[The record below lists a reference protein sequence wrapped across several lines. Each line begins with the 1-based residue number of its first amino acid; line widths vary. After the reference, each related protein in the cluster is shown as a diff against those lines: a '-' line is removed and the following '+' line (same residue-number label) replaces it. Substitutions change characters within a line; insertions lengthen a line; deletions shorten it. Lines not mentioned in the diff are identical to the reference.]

1 MPFDFCLL
9 PFALCFGAFPCLSL
23 PEVETV
29 VRDIRPK
36 VVGRRIARVELGRRQ
51 PLKTPPRRIVELLE
65 GAAIESVER
74 WGKNIVIRLTRD
86 DGSGVWWLIHLGMS
100 GRLAVEAASEERRL
114 HTHGVFALDSG
125 DSELR
130 YSDPR
135 MFGRIEVSRNI
146 PARLKKLGPEPL
158 EIAEAEFVANLR
170 RRRTRLKALLLDQ
183 SFVRGVGN
191 IYADESLFR
200 AALHPRAIGSR
211 VPPARAAELH
221 RALQAILRDA
231 IERKGSS
238 VRTYLYGRGESG
250 SYQDEHLV
258 YGRAGEPCTRC
269 TTKLKTAVVAGRTT
283 VWCPQCQGQR
293 QIKNQKSKV
302 KNQK

>member
-1 MPFDFCLL
+1 MPE
-9 PFALCFGAFPCLSL
+9 L

-29 VRDIRPK
+29 VRDIRPQI
-36 VVGRRIARVELGRRQ
+36 VGRRIARVELGRRQ
-51 PLKTPPRRIVELLE
+51 PLKTPPRKIVELLE

-74 WGKNIVIRLTRD
+74 WGKNIVIRATR
-86 DGSGVWWLIHLGMS
+86 SESPVWWLIHLGMS
-100 GRLAVEAASEERRL
+100 GRLVVEPASQERRP

-125 DSELR
+125 DTELR
-130 YSDPR
+130 YTDPR
-135 MFGRIEVSRNI
+135 MFGRIEVSRDI

-158 EIAEAEFVANLR
+158 EILAADFVANLR

-200 AALHPRAIGSR
+200 AQLDPRAIGSR
-211 VPPARAAELH
+211 VSAPRAADLH
-221 RALQAILRDA
+221 CALQAILRDA
-231 IERKGSS
+231 IESKGSS
-238 VRTYLYGRGESG
+238 VRTYLYGQGESG
-250 SYQDEHLV
+250 SYQYEHLV
-258 YGRAGEPCTRC
+258 YGRGGEPCIRC
-269 TTKLKTAVVAGRTT
+269 KTKLKTAIVAGRTT
-283 VWCPQCQGQR
+283 VWCSQCQGKR